1 MRKSIKY
8 YEVLVYGVKIIEN
21 EMLNE
26 TIDNFKYTGRKKSNT
41 SFERNYS
48 NLLIN
53 NEYDSIVVKQ
63 NEVSKI
69 YEFDIEDLISI
80 SREVD
85 SEIEE

>member
-63 NEVSKI
+63 NEVNKI